1 MSHWQK
7 KKPGWAIPHLHGP
20 AGGLCAR
27 HPFVV
32 GGDKTRMVG
41 VVYALISL

>member
-7 KKPGWAIPHLHGP
+7 EKPGWAIPHLQGP
-20 AGGLCAR
+20 EGGLWAH

-32 GGDKTRMVG
+32 GGDKTRMVS
-41 VVYALISL
+41 VV